1 MNEFHYKCFSDF
13 DMKIE
18 CKYDSNSRRYSL
30 EKIKSICIQV
40 TDFDDWEIEEI
51 KRLITSN
58 EKVKV
63 DYYSGF
69 QIIRIG
75 KPNGFVIDSELSKE
89 YMREDLAKADGFRVY
104 WDYESIAIAFS
115 NPTLEKV
122 FRKFLQNAS
131 IRKDTDIIE
140 IYL

>member
-1 MNEFHYKCFSDF
+1 MDEFHYKCFSEF
-13 DMKIE
+13 VMKFE
-18 CKYDSNSRRYSL
+18 CKYDSNSRRYKL
-30 EKIKSICIQV
+30 EKIKSICIHV
-40 TDFDDWEIEEI
+40 TDFDDLEI

-89 YMREDLAKADGFRVY
+89 HMREDLAKADGMRIY
-104 WDYESIAIAFS
+104 WDHESIAIVFS
-115 NPTLEKV
+115 NPALENV
-122 FRKFLQNAS
+122 FKKFLQNAS
-131 IRKDTDIIE
+131 IRKDADIIE
-140 IYL
+140 LYL

>member
-1 MNEFHYKCFSDF
+1 MDEFHYKCFSEF
-13 DMKIE
+13 VVKFE
-18 CKYDSNSRRYSL
+18 FKYDSNSRRYKL

-40 TDFDDWEIEEI
+40 TDFDDLEI

-69 QIIRIG
+69 QITRIG

-89 YMREDLAKADGFRVY
+89 HMREDLAKADGMRIY
-104 WDYESIAIAFS
+104 WDHESIAIVFS
-115 NPTLEKV
+115 NPALENV
-122 FRKFLQNAS
+122 FKKFLQNAS
-131 IRKDTDIIE
+131 IRKDADIIE
-140 IYL
+140 LYL